1 MNTSEQ
7 IISVLEY
14 LGQKFGVVI
23 DWTSAEVIPTLN
35 TLAEKF
41 IKWEIA
47 TSIGWI
53 VFALLLG
60 VIYGLFVLLYHKCA
74 DPDDRWD
81 FEWNPIPGLIVV
93 GGAIILV
100 VALCV
105 IGEQVG
111 DIITASIFPEKMIY
125 EYISNMIS

>member
-1 MNTSEQ
+1 MWLYVAPAKIETAL
-7 IISVLEY
+7 LELY
-14 LGQKFGVVI
+14 KDIQ
-23 DWTSAEVIPTLN
+23 
-35 TLAEKF
+35 AEKF

-74 DPDDRWD
+74 DPKDRWD
-81 FEWNPIPGLIVV
+81 FEWNFFPTIIVIIGGGILAGIVV
-93 GGAIILV
+93 A
-100 VALCV
+100 

-125 EYISNMIS
+125 EYIYNMISQ